1 MYKIVNGD
9 TVLATVNTPVWVKK
23 QDNGS
28 FALCEEPSAH
38 GVVVDG
44 TVYHIT
50 GRPEIDGAETIVLGE
65 ISEATYQKEQAAA
78 QAETQLQMETALAEL
93 SILIANAFATTAQ

>member
-9 TVLATVNTPVWVKK
+9 TVLTTVNTPVWVKK
-23 QDNGS
+23 QENGC
-28 FALCEEPSAH
+28 FTLCDESSAH

-50 GRPEIDGAETIVLGE
+50 GRPEIDGAETIVLSE
-65 ISEATYQKEQAAA
+65 ISEATYQRQQAAA
-78 QAETQLQMETALAEL
+78 LSETQLQMETSLGEL
-93 SILIANAFATTAQ
+93 SILIANTIAAAN

>member
-38 GVVVDG
+38 GLVVDG
-44 TVYHIT
+44 TVYHIA
-50 GRPEIDGAETIVLGE
+50 GRPKIDGSETIVFSE
-65 ISEATYQKEQAAA
+65 ISEATYQKEQAAV
-78 QAETQLQMETALAEL
+78 QADLAEMTCNML
-93 SILIANAFATTAQ
+93 YEIDKMELGVTE